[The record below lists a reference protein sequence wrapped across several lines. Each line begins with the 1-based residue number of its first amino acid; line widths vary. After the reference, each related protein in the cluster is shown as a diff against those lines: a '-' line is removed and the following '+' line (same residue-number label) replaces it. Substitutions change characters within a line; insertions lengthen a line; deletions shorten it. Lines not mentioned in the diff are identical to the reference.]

1 MKMILGGIHVDA
13 LDKRT
18 SNVVNP
24 ATGEIID
31 TVPLASKAD
40 ADKALDK
47 ALKGFSEWG
56 ALPLYERINVVK
68 QFVRAMKDSR
78 DKLWRALQSETA
90 KTTAAAS
97 GCIDGSIALA
107 EHYIELS
114 RTLGGETFPSG
125 NRPDTAGDIIMT
137 IREPLGLVL
146 CVLPF
151 NFPVDSYCHKV
162 IPALL
167 MGNAVIVKPA
177 SNTPLTDIM
186 LTELLLKAGVP
197 GNALQIL
204 TGSGADLGNYLSA
217 DPRVDLVNLTGSTKT
232 GLEIARNSAAFLH
245 RLHLE
250 LGGNDPLIILADAD
264 IEQAVSE
271 SVNARIGNAGQVCCA
286 AKRFIVHNSLKDE
299 YIRRLIE
306 KLKRVK
312 IGEPADPAVEC
323 GPLIS
328 EKAAIELE
336 RQLQHCV
343 GQGAKILYGGKRI
356 GGAFFEATVME
367 TPAICDAAHDLELF
381 GPVWSVIGCNTA
393 DEAVEIANATMYGLS
408 AGIIGKDMKAM
419 TGIASRI
426 HAGSCVINGAGAY
439 RSADQPFGGYK
450 MSGLG
455 REGGRYTLEELSQVK
470 TIVLRGVL

>member
-1 MKMILGGIHVDA
+1 MKMILGGIHIDA

-18 SNVVNP
+18 TNVVNP

-40 ADKALDK
+40 ADKALDN
-47 ALKGFSEWG
+47 ALKGFTEWS
-56 ALPLYERINVVK
+56 AFPLYERINVIK
-68 QFVRAMKDSR
+68 QSVQAMKDNR
-78 DKLWRALQSETA
+78 DKLWHILQSETA

-107 EHYIELS
+107 GHYIELS
-114 RTLGGETFPSG
+114 RTLGGETFPPG

-137 IREPLGLVL
+137 IREPLGIIL

-151 NFPVDSYCHKV
+151 NFPIDSYCHKV

-186 LTELLLKAGVP
+186 VTELLLESGVP

-204 TGSGADLGNYLSA
+204 TGSGADLGNYLSS
-217 DPRVDLVNLTGSTKT
+217 DPRVDLVNLTGSTKV
-232 GLEIARNSAAFLH
+232 GVEIAKNSAAFLH

-250 LGGNDPLIILADAD
+250 LGGNDPFIILEDAD
-264 IEQAVSE
+264 LEQAVSD
-271 SVNARIGNAGQVCCA
+271 SVNARIGNTGQVCCA

-299 YIRRLIE
+299 YIKELIE
-306 KLKRVK
+306 KLKTIN
-312 IGEPADPAVEC
+312 IGKPVDPLVTC

-343 GQGAKILYGGKRI
+343 SQGAKILYGGRRM
-356 GGAFFEATVME
+356 GGAFFEPTVME
-367 TPAICDAAHDLELF
+367 INTICDAAHDLELF
-381 GPVWSVIGCNTA
+381 GPVWSVIGYNTV
-393 DEAVEIANATMYGLS
+393 DEAVRIANATMYGLS
-408 AGIIGKDMKAM
+408 AGIIGKDIKTM
-419 TGIASRI
+419 TRIASRL

-455 REGGRYTLEELSQVK
+455 REGGRYTLEELSQIK